1 MAWYGWNFLKF
12 FSNFKKNK
20 WIYSINWLRIKSDR
34 KSAGCPFTR
43 FDPILTISLGC
54 NQPMS
59 GPFHRL
65 CTTQWRWKSTQ
76 NISWKWNQHKT
87 VYIWPFFVENI
98 AIESLYF
105 YERAVNKGDRCPY
118 IDILQS
124 RATYSLFIF
133 TSLLFCNSKHMF
145 FQKDQA

>member
-1 MAWYGWNFLKF
+1 M
-12 FSNFKKNK
+12 
-20 WIYSINWLRIKSDR
+20 RIKNDR
-34 KSAGCPFTR
+34 NSAGCSFIR

-65 CTTQWRWKSTQ
+65 CTTQWGWKSTQ

-87 VYIWPFFVENI
+87 VYIRPFSQNAENI

-105 YERAVNKGDRCPY
+105 YERAVNKGDRWPH

-133 TSLLFCNSKHMF
+133 TFLLLCNSKHMY
-145 FQKDQA
+145 FQKDQAQHRFSEWLCKHWMH